1 MVERADRDFTDTA
14 EEIGLIHRVALVAGY
29 DAREIFANWRASEPY
44 LLVGSMISVSSW
56 PDAVANELQ

>member
-29 DAREIFANWRASEPY
+29 DAREIFANWRASNPIFWS
-44 LLVGSMISVSSW
+44 G
-56 PDAVANELQ
+56 P

>member
-29 DAREIFANWRASEPY
+29 DAREIFANWRASKP
-44 LLVGSMISVSSW
+44 
-56 PDAVANELQ
+56 